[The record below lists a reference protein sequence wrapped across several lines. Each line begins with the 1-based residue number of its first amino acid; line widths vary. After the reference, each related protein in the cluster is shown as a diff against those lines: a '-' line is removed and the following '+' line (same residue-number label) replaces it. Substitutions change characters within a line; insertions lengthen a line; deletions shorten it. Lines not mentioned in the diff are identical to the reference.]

1 MNKYW
6 AVVKNFSYLSAVQFI
21 NLLVTLATY
30 PFLIRVL
37 GKEVFGLV
45 VFAQALVNYLTILV
59 SFGFQI
65 SATREVSIHRGNP
78 DKLNEIF
85 SSVLILKGL
94 LFLISFGLLILIIS
108 FIPQAREEKL
118 LYLLS
123 MAACFFEFIFPSW
136 LFQGIEKMGYSTLIT
151 VIAKSIFF
159 VLIFI
164 FIRDESD
171 YLLVPL
177 FTGIGSVLAGII
189 SLWFALVKEKIRFS
203 FQPVSY
209 LAYYL
214 KESVSLFIINLANQ
228 LYAGANK
235 VIIGLV
241 MGMGDVAI
249 YDLAEKM
256 VLAAKLPQTMVNQA
270 VFPRVSKDKDPV
282 FTKNI
287 LLFSIVG
294 EIGVYFFMFL
304 MAPILVLVFGGGEM
318 VGSTD
323 ILRFLAITVPIN
335 GISSYLGIQ
344 YLVAHGYQK
353 LYTKVIVYSVLLYAV
368 VCCLL
373 LVAGWVTVNNVI
385 WATIATELFALIAMV
400 VVVRLRLTNSSA
412 KASRIRKNV

>member
-6 AVVKNFSYLSAVQFI
+6 AVAKNFSYLSAIQFI

-65 SATREVSIHRGNP
+65 SATREVSIHRNNP
-78 DKLNEIF
+78 GKLNEIF
-85 SSVLILKGL
+85 SSVIILKGL
-94 LFLISFGLLILIIS
+94 LFVFSFGLLILIITL
-108 FIPQAREEKL
+108 IPEAREHKM
-118 LYLLS
+118 LYFLNL
-123 MAACFFEFIFPSW
+123 AACFFEFIFPSW
-136 LFQGIEKMGYSTLIT
+136 LFQGIEKMGYATIIT

-164 FIRDESD
+164 FIRDKSD

-177 FTGIGSVLAGII
+177 FTGIGSVLAGIV
-189 SLWFALVKEKIRFS
+189 SLWFAVVKEKIRFS
-203 FQPVSY
+203 FQPVSR
-209 LAYYL
+209 LWYYL
-214 KESVSLFIINLANQ
+214 RESVSLFIINLANQ

-256 VLAAKLPQTMVNQA
+256 VLAAKLPQAMLNQA
-270 VFPRVSKDKDPV
+270 VFPKISKDKDRV

-353 LYTKVIVYSVLLYAV
+353 LYTKVIVYSVLLYSVA
-368 VCCLL
+368 CCTL

-385 WATIATELFALIAMV
+385 WATIATELFALAAMA
-400 VVVRLRLTNSSA
+400 VVVRKKVTSD
-412 KASRIRKNV
+412 K

>member
-6 AVVKNFSYLSAVQFI
+6 AVAKNFSYLSAIQFI

-45 VFAQALVNYLTILV
+45 VFAQAVVNYLTILV

-65 SATREVSIHRGNP
+65 SATREVSIHRHHP
-78 DKLNEIF
+78 EKLNEIF

-94 LFLISFGLLILIIS
+94 LFVVSFGLLLLIIA
-108 FIPQAREEKL
+108 FIPQAREHGL
-118 LYLLS
+118 LYFLS

-136 LFQGIEKMGYSTLIT
+136 FFQGIEKMGYATLVT
-151 VIAKSIFF
+151 VIAKLIFF
-159 VLIFI
+159 ILIFI
-164 FIRDESD
+164 FIRDKGD

-177 FTGIGSVLAGII
+177 FTGIGSVLAGMV
-189 SLWFALVKEKIRFS
+189 SLWLAVVKEKVRFS
-203 FQPVSY
+203 FQPLSC
-209 LAYYL
+209 LWYYL
-214 KESVSLFIINLANQ
+214 RESVSLFVINLASQ

-241 MGMGDVAI
+241 MGMGDVAV

-256 VLAAKLPQTMVNQA
+256 VLAAKLPQTILNQS
-270 VFPRVSKDKDPV
+270 VFPRISKDKDRI

-287 LLFSIVG
+287 LLFSIFG

-304 MAPILVLVFGGGEM
+304 MAPVLVLIFGGGEM
-318 VGSTD
+318 MASTD
-323 ILRFLAITVPIN
+323 ILRLLAITVPIN

-353 LYTKVIVYSVLLYAV
+353 LYTRVIVYSVLLYAV
-368 VCCLL
+368 ACCLL
-373 LVAGWVTVNNVI
+373 LVAGWITVNNVI
-385 WATIATELFALIAMV
+385 WATIATELFALATMI
-400 VVVRLRLTNSSA
+400 VVVR
-412 KASRIRKNV
+412 RKVTSNR